1 MDHANM
7 DHVNVERNHDL
18 DQLFERYRAS
28 LPDPEPSVNFM
39 PTLWRK
45 IEARQMFVARV
56 KKLTQVF
63 VAAAAAICLLL
74 GIVLQAPVSTNT
86 PVVRGNYVDVLADA
100 NPAENLAALG
110 IRVDYTEPN
119 GK

>member
-1 MDHANM
+1 MDHADR
-7 DHVNVERNHDL
+7 DHVSLEL
-18 DQLFERYRAS
+18 DRLLERYRAA
-28 LPDPEPSVNFM
+28 LPDPEASANFM
-39 PTLWRK
+39 PVLWRK
-45 IEARQMFVARV
+45 IEARKMFVARL
-56 KKLTQVF
+56 KKLSQVF

-74 GIVLQAPVSTNT
+74 GMLLQTPVSNQT
-86 PVVRGNYVDVLADA
+86 PAVRSNYVDVLADA